1 MGDLHLVNET
11 RHDRADGGS
20 IAAVGPFPIKAGWVG
35 ACLALVLVAG
45 CSPQDCEEP
54 GAPGLQAPQQGVRPA
69 GSEPELGYFIA
80 RLEDATNGMLNGDA
94 SLWMELASHA
104 DDATLFPPFGGVAR
118 GWEEVGARYEA
129 AAARQTPGSGSVSVE
144 VLASGVSGE
153 LAYVVGL
160 ERSLIRLAGSDELR
174 PGFTRVTHIL
184 RREDGE
190 WRLLHR
196 HMDHLPE
203 TFAPPAQ

>member
-1 MGDLHLVNET
+1 MGDLHLFSEA
-11 RHDRADGGS
+11 RHDRADGIS
-20 IAAVGPFPIKAGWVG
+20 IAAVGPFHSKAGWVG

-45 CSPQDCEEP
+45 CSQQDCPEP
-54 GAPGLQAPQQGVRPA
+54 GSSRLQAPQQGVRPA
-69 GSEPELGYFIA
+69 GSEPELRYFLA

-129 AAARQTPGSGSVSVE
+129 AAASRIPGSASVSVE

-153 LAYVVGL
+153 LAYIVSL
-160 ERSLIRLAGSDELR
+160 ERSLISVAGSDELR

-184 RREDGE
+184 RRQDGE

-203 TFAPPAQ
+203 TFVPPTQ

>member
-1 MGDLHLVNET
+1 MGDLHLVSEAQ
-11 RHDRADGGS
+11 HDRTDGS
-20 IAAVGPFPIKAGWVG
+20 SMAAVGPFPIKAGWLG
-35 ACLALVLVAG
+35 ACLALFLAAG
-45 CSPQDCEEP
+45 CSQQDCSETE
-54 GAPGLQAPQQGVRPA
+54 ASRLQAPQQGFRPA
-69 GSEPELGYFIA
+69 GSDPELRYFLA

-118 GWEEVGARYEA
+118 GWEEVEARYEA
-129 AAARQTPGSGSVSVE
+129 AAARRTPGSGTVSVE

-153 LAYVVGL
+153 LAYIVSL
-160 ERSLIRLAGSDELR
+160 ERSLIRVAGSDELQ

-203 TFAPPAQ
+203 TFVPPAQ

>member
-1 MGDLHLVNET
+1 MSNSQLVSAA
-11 RHDRADGGS
+11 RHDRADGS
-20 IAAVGPFPIKAGWVG
+20 SVAAVGPFQSKAGWVG
-35 ACLALVLVAG
+35 ACLALILVAG
-45 CSPQDCEEP
+45 CSQQDCSEP
-54 GAPGLQAPQQGVRPA
+54 GASSLQAPQQGVRPA
-69 GSEPELGYFIA
+69 GSDPELRYFLA
-80 RLEDATNGMLNGDA
+80 RLEDATSGMLNGDA
-94 SLWMELASHA
+94 SLWMELVSHA

-118 GWEEVGARYEA
+118 GWEEVGTRYQA

-153 LAYVVGL
+153 LAYVVSL
-160 ERSLIRLAGSDELR
+160 ERSLIRVVGSDELR

-203 TFAPPAQ
+203 TFVPPTQ